1 MLKHGILGLL
11 SYGSKTGWD
20 VVQLFKKTLNYF
32 WNAQTSQIYREL
44 ATLEQHGWAKSTQDE
59 GSSKKVYAITDEGRQ
74 ELKRWLSQSAFRLQ
88 VNKPLLMKVFF
99 LAEVDKA
106 AAREFLRTSRDE
118 CTQYLATLSPVK
130 EQIAADKEG
139 GGGRSLFWRM
149 TEEYGR
155 RNLEMTIEWLDECIK
170 KLEESDEHFVD

>member
-44 ATLEQHGWAKSTQDE
+44 ATLEQHGWAKSSQED
-59 GSSKKVYAITDEGRQ
+59 GSSKKVYTITDAGKA
-74 ELKRWLSQSAFRLQ
+74 ELERWLAEDDFRLQ

-99 LAEVDKA
+99 LAETNA
-106 AAREFLRTSRDE
+106 AARLEFLKAARDE
-118 CTQYLATLSPVK
+118 CSRYLASLAPVK
-130 EQIAADKEG
+130 DQIAADKAG
-139 GGGRSLFWRM
+139 DGDRAIFWRM
-149 TEEYGR
+149 SEEYGR
-155 RNLEMTIEWLDECIK
+155 RNLEMTVEWLDECIAI
-170 KLEESDEHFVD
+170 LEESDEHTVD